1 VATSISTAEEA
12 PVKRRRRPYADP
24 ALVGLIRMPDRQISP
39 VRALVGRVLV
49 AAGALLA
56 TASIVYFGRDGYL
69 DGNSDSPISFGD
81 AIYYATVS
89 LSTTGYGD
97 IVPVTDTARLWTT
110 LAITPLRLLFLIV
123 LVGTTV
129 ELLTER
135 SRQAFRIDRWRR
147 HAHDHVVVI
156 GYGTKGRAA
165 VQTLRG
171 HGPGSR
177 PSPGAGP
184 DVVVVDTDRDRL
196 DAATA
201 HGLVAV
207 HGDATRSG
215 VLQLAGVPRAAGVVV
230 ATNRDDTAV
239 LVTLTARQL
248 APSVRIVVA
257 VREAEN
263 VRLLRQSG
271 ANSVVVSAET
281 AGRLLGMATRT
292 PAVVDAVEDLL
303 TPRAGPGVG
312 ERVVADS
319 EVGSSPQQLGD
330 VVLAVIRS
338 GELHHCNAP
347 AVQRLQPGDRLVHL
361 RNTNQSLAGTP
372 DNDGQEPQWRA

>member
-1 VATSISTAEEA
+1 VATGTSTTEEA

-39 VRALVGRVLV
+39 VRALASRVLV

-56 TASIVYFGRDGYL
+56 TASIVYFGRDGYI

-147 HAHDHVVVI
+147 HARDHVVVI

-165 VQTLRG
+165 VQTLRS

-177 PSPGAGP
+177 RGAGP
-184 DVVVVDTDRDRL
+184 EPAAVVVDTDRDRL

-201 HGLVAV
+201 QGLVAV
-207 HGDATRSG
+207 HGDATRSS

-271 ANSVVVSAET
+271 ADSVVVSAET
-281 AGRLLGMATRT
+281 AGRLLGVATRT

-303 TPRAGPGVG
+303 TPVAGPAIG
-312 ERVVADS
+312 ERVIADS
-319 EVGSSPQQLGD
+319 EVGSSPHQLGD

-338 GELHHCNAP
+338 GELHHCDAP

-361 RNTNQSLAGTP
+361 HNTNRRLARPHETDAQGT
-372 DNDGQEPQWRA
+372 ERRS